1 MTITIEQV
9 VERIPEWKGKAVAVH
24 PLSGGLTNTNYR
36 LEVDGTPYVV
46 RVPGANT
53 DLLAVDRANEHYNT
67 VAAARAGVGPTVAH
81 YLPDANVMVLE
92 FIHGRTMSIPSLKE
106 PGQPTRIA
114 RSLKKLHAGP
124 RFLHD
129 FNMFRL
135 TEFYL
140 KVVDEHEVRIPDRF
154 RDYMPVVSRIEAAFA
169 RHPLPA
175 VPCHNDLLA
184 ENYIDD
190 GNMLWIV
197 DYEYSGN
204 NDPTFELGNT
214 CQEQQYDEARI
225 VEMCAAYFG
234 AGGASTSPARADV
247 RQEGALGAGGA
258 STSPARADVRQEG
271 ALGAAGASTS
281 PARVDA
287 GQEGALGEPY
297 PDKLARMKLNMIMSD
312 VGWTLWAAI
321 QAKIS
326 TIDFDFW
333 GWAVERWGRATAKMD
348 GPEFEGWMEAV

>member
-1 MTITIEQV
+1 MIQ
-9 VERIPEWKGKAVAVH
+9 

-36 LEVDGTPYVV
+36 VEVNGTPFVV
-46 RVPGANT
+46 RIPGAST
-53 DLLAVDRANEHYNT
+53 ELLAIDRANEYHNT
-67 VAAARAGVGPTVAH
+67 EAADDAGVGPHIAY
-81 YLPDANVMVLE
+81 YLAEERVMVLD
-92 FIHGRTMSIPSLKE
+92 FIYGETMSIAKLKE
-106 PGQPTRIA
+106 PGMPTRIA
-114 RSLKKLHAGP
+114 RSLSKLHAGP

-140 KVVDEHEVRIPDRF
+140 RVVDEHSVRIPDRF
-154 RDYMPVVSRIEAAFA
+154 RDYLPRVARIETAMM
-169 RHPLPA
+169 RQPLPT

-190 GNMLWIV
+190 GQQLWIV

-214 CQEQQYDEARI
+214 CQEQQYDEARV

-234 AGGASTSPARADV
+234 
-247 RQEGALGAGGA
+247 Q
-258 STSPARADVRQEG
+258 
-271 ALGAAGASTS
+271 
-281 PARVDA
+281 
-287 GQEGALGEPY
+287 PY

-326 TIDFDFW
+326 TIEFDFW
-333 GWAVERWGRATAKMD
+333 GWAVERWERATAKMD
-348 GPEFEGWMEAV
+348 SPEFEGWLQAI

>member
-9 VERIPEWKGKAVAVH
+9 VKQIEAWRGQTVAVH

-36 LEVDGTPYVV
+36 VEINGTPYVV
-46 RVPGANT
+46 RIPGANT
-53 DLLAVDRANEHYNT
+53 DLLAIDRENEYHNT
-67 VAAARAGVGPTVAH
+67 LAAAQAGVGAGVAH
-81 YLPDANVMVLE
+81 FLPEGNVMVLE
-92 FIHGRTMSIPSLKE
+92 FIHGQTMSIPALQA
-106 PGQPTRIA
+106 PGMPTRIA
-114 RSLKKLHAGP
+114 QSLKQLHAGP
-124 RFLHD
+124 RFKHD

-135 TEFYL
+135 TEYYL
-140 KVVDEHEVRIPDRF
+140 QVVDNHAVQIPGGF
-154 RDYMPVVSRIEAAFA
+154 RNYLPSIARIEAAMG
-169 RHPLPA
+169 RNPLPT

-190 GNMLWIV
+190 GQKLWIV

-225 VEMCAAYFG
+225 AEMCAAYFG
-234 AGGASTSPARADV
+234 A
-247 RQEGALGAGGA
+247 
-258 STSPARADVRQEG
+258 
-271 ALGAAGASTS
+271 
-281 PARVDA
+281 
-287 GQEGALGEPY
+287 PY

-312 VGWTLWAAI
+312 VGWALWAAI

-326 TIDFDFW
+326 TIEFDFW

-348 GPEFEGWMEAV
+348 AASFEEWLQAV